1 MVPKAKT
8 LIVCNAAF
16 LCFLLLGQIFAVA
29 LMMMTVMCCR
39 AVIAESEKRNIAG
52 VLGEEIQTL
61 HFQNCS
67 LQEEV
72 GM

>member
-1 MVPKAKT
+1 MLSAM
-8 LIVCNAAF
+8 LFFGQF
-16 LCFLLLGQIFAVA
+16 LGWQMLV
-29 LMMMTVMCCR
+29 MMSVMCRR

-61 HFQNCS
+61 HFQNRS

>member
-1 MVPKAKT
+1 M
-8 LIVCNAAF
+8 LRFFAF
-16 LCFLLLGQIFAVA
+16 CHLVRFLQL
-29 LMMMTVMCCR
+29 LMMMTVTCCR
-39 AVIAESEKRNIAG
+39 AVIAESEKRIIAG

-61 HFQNCS
+61 HFQNRS

>member
-1 MVPKAKT
+1 MLFVLLLAT
-8 LIVCNAAF
+8 GSDFLQMLRMLIV
-16 LCFLLLGQIFAVA
+16 G
-29 LMMMTVMCCR
+29 CCR
-39 AVIAESEKRNIAG
+39 AVIAESEKHNIAG

-61 HFQNCS
+61 HFQNRS

>member
-1 MVPKAKT
+1 MVSKADCHCLQCCFSLLFAT
-8 LIVCNAAF
+8 WSDF
-16 LCFLLLGQIFAVA
+16 LQL
-29 LMMMTVMCCR
+29 LMMMIVTCYR

-61 HFQNCS
+61 HFQNRS